1 MLPDTIHK
9 LSREE
14 RFSYARLLA
23 FMARVDNE
31 LTVDEMA
38 MFEQRL
44 GTALLSPNQR
54 SMIREALKT
63 PPSLDDCLA
72 GLSEEA
78 GRLALRDAV
87 LMAAADGEVDD
98 DEREVLEEIIHSRM
112 NRLIDTFASRHKS
125 TLDISNEVIEKLKS
139 HCYKNANGARLLDA
153 IIDGEVLPPLSL
165 AVLKNMASETP
176 VNSARLYLEDEKF
189 AAELI

>member
-54 SMIREALKT
+54 ELIRQALKT
-63 PPSLDDCLA
+63 PPPLDECLA

-78 GRLALRDAV
+78 GRLALRDAI
-87 LMAAADGEVDD
+87 LMAAADGTVDD
-98 DEREVLEEIIHSRM
+98 DEKEVLIEIIAH
-112 NRLIDTFASRHKS
+112 LGLPEEA
-125 TLDISNEVIEKLKS
+125 LE
-139 HCYKNANGARLLDA
+139 RLLKWTV
-153 IIDGEVLPPLSL
+153 DGYNWMQNGYDILNDL
-165 AVLKNMASETP
+165 AE
-176 VNSARLYLEDEKF
+176 
-189 AAELI
+189 

>member
-9 LSREE
+9 LSRDE

-44 GTALLSPNQR
+44 GTALLSPKQR
-54 SMIREALKT
+54 ELIRQALKT
-63 PPSLDDCLA
+63 PPPLDECLS

-87 LMAAADGEVDD
+87 LMAAADGTVDD
-98 DEREVLEEIIHSRM
+98 DEKEVLVEISAH
-112 NRLIDTFASRHKS
+112 LGLPDAA
-125 TLDISNEVIEKLKS
+125 LE
-139 HCYKNANGARLLDA
+139 RLLKWTVEGYNWMQSGYD
-153 IIDGEVLPPLSL
+153 ILNDL
-165 AVLKNMASETP
+165 AE
-176 VNSARLYLEDEKF
+176 
-189 AAELI
+189 

>member
-23 FMARVDNE
+23 FMTRVDNE

-44 GTALLSPNQR
+44 GTALLSPKQR
-54 SMIREALKT
+54 ELIREALKS
-63 PPSLDDCLA
+63 PPTLEECLA
-72 GLSEEA
+72 GLSHEA

-87 LMAAADGEVDD
+87 LMAAADGNVDD
-98 DEREVLEEIIHSRM
+98 DEKAVLLEIIAH
-112 NRLIDTFASRHKS
+112 LGLPEEA
-125 TLDISNEVIEKLKS
+125 LDKLLKWTVEGYNWMQNGYDILNE
-139 HCYKNANGARLLDA
+139 
-153 IIDGEVLPPLSL
+153 LS
-165 AVLKNMASETP
+165 E
-176 VNSARLYLEDEKF
+176 
-189 AAELI
+189 

>member
-54 SMIREALKT
+54 ELIRQALKS
-63 PPSLDDCLA
+63 PPPLDECLS

-78 GRLALRDAV
+78 GRLALRDAI
-87 LMAAADGEVDD
+87 LMAAADGTVDD
-98 DEREVLEEIIHSRM
+98 DEKEVLTEIIAHLGLPSE
-112 NRLIDTFASRHKS
+112 S
-125 TLDISNEVIEKLKS
+125 LD
-139 HCYKNANGARLLDA
+139 RLLNWTVEGYTWMQSGYD
-153 IIDGEVLPPLSL
+153 IWNDL
-165 AVLKNMASETP
+165 AE
-176 VNSARLYLEDEKF
+176 
-189 AAELI
+189 

>member
-9 LSREE
+9 LSRDE

-54 SMIREALKT
+54 ELIRQALKS
-63 PPSLDDCLA
+63 PPPLDECLA

-78 GRLALRDAV
+78 GRLALRDAI
-87 LMAAADGEVDD
+87 LMAAADGTVDD
-98 DEREVLEEIIHSRM
+98 DEKEVLTEITAHLGLPEEA
-112 NRLIDTFASRHKS
+112 L
-125 TLDISNEVIEKLKS
+125 E
-139 HCYKNANGARLLDA
+139 RLLKWTV
-153 IIDGEVLPPLSL
+153 DGYAWMQSGLSL
-165 AVLKNMASETP
+165 
-176 VNSARLYLEDEKF
+176 
-189 AAELI
+189 IHI

>member
-23 FMARVDNE
+23 FITRIDNE

-54 SMIREALKT
+54 ELIRQALKS
-63 PPSLDDCLA
+63 PPPLDECLA
-72 GLSEEA
+72 GLSDEA

-87 LMAAADGEVDD
+87 LMAAADGTVDD
-98 DEREVLEEIIHSRM
+98 DEKEVLIEIIAH
-112 NRLIDTFASRHKS
+112 LGLPD
-125 TLDISNEVIEKLKS
+125 
-139 HCYKNANGARLLDA
+139 GALERLLKWTVEGYNWMQSGYD
-153 IIDGEVLPPLSL
+153 ILNDL
-165 AVLKNMASETP
+165 AE
-176 VNSARLYLEDEKF
+176 
-189 AAELI
+189 